1 MSPATRQ
8 RLPAPIER
16 ASATDRAF
24 LAMDNGDVPEQ
35 FGVVLELDGRLS
47 LPRVRD
53 LVGDRIRTVPRLRQ
67 RLVSVP
73 FGCGGPVWVDD
84 AGFDVGHHVREVVCR
99 APGDEQALV
108 DTALE
113 VVMSPLRRDEPLWS
127 VVLVTALQG
136 DRSALVVVLHHVL
149 ADGIGGLTVLA
160 ALVDPG
166 PEGPAVWTPR
176 PRPAV
181 ADLLRDAVLSKAKA
195 VTGVAGSWRLLR
207 ASMRAGGGLRP
218 PRIAECSLMRPTGA
232 RRRVTVVRAPY
243 DAVRAAA
250 HRHGAT
256 TNDAVLVAVAS
267 ALQQVL
273 ERRGESVDTLVVAV
287 PVSGRRTEQPAGLG
301 NLVSPLLV
309 AVPTRGATAQ
319 RLATVAATVRAG
331 KAGASGPPPVAV
343 LGWLFRPL
351 AAVGG
356 YRWYINHQHRL
367 HTLVSHV
374 RGPVEPVSFDGRRVV
389 SAVPLVVAESGNA
402 TVTFEVLSYAGT
414 LTVAAVVDPDHF
426 PDQDVLRACLAE
438 ALLETCSLDRPAGDG
453 VPRSETGG
461 T

>member
-1 MSPATRQ
+1 MHPATRQ
-8 RLPAPIER
+8 RLSAPIER
-16 ASATDRAF
+16 ASASDRAF

-35 FGVVLELDGRLS
+35 FGVVLKLDGRLS
-47 LPRVRD
+47 LTQVRD

-84 AGFDVGHHVREVVCR
+84 AGFDVGHHVREVGCR

-127 VVLVTALQG
+127 VVLVTALPG

-166 PEGPAVWTPR
+166 PEGPAAWTPR

-207 ASMRAGGGLRP
+207 ASMRASGGLRP

-232 RRRVTVVRAPY
+232 RRGVAVVRAPY

-250 HRHGAT
+250 HRQGAT

-309 AVPTRGATAQ
+309 AVPTRGATAR

-426 PDQDVLRACLAE
+426 PDQEVLRACLAE
-438 ALLETCSLDRPAGDG
+438 ALRETCSLDGPDRDR
-453 VPRSETGG
+453 VPCSGPGG